1 MTSLLL
7 RMAQLLKWA
16 QCVIRYEFEPRD
28 TTDAARRAWLRESDD
43 LLDEIRQR
51 MGI

>member
-1 MTSLLL
+1 MTSLFIRTIKLL
-7 RMAQLLKWA
+7 RWA

-28 TTDAARRAWLRESDD
+28 TTEAARKTWLRESDD
-43 LLDEIRQR
+43 VLDEIRQR

>member
-7 RMAQLLKWA
+7 RTIKLLRWA
-16 QCVIRYEFEPRD
+16 QCVIRYEFEPRGIGRV
-28 TTDAARRAWLRESDD
+28 ARKTWLRESDN

-51 MGI
+51 MGR